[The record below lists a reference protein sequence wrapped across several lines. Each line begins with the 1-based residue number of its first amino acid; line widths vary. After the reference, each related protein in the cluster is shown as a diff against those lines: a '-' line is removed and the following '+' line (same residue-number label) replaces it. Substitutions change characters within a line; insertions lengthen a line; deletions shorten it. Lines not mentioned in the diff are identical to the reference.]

1 MIDYFATFMIIERSL
16 SYLYIENYS
25 TLNNNGNIAIIEIGV
40 EEKQKFEAS
49 FYFLYER

>member
-25 TLNNNGNIAIIEIGV
+25 TLNNNGNIAIIEIGQ
-40 EEKQKFEAS
+40 KQKFEGS
-49 FYFLYER
+49 FDFLYER